1 MDAEPAEITA
11 WREQGMV
18 RDIDGRAL
26 FVVDA
31 GPRDA
36 PAALVLH
43 GFPGS
48 TYDWHAVIPAVAE
61 QARVV
66 AFDFLGYGLS
76 AKPFDAGYSLFEQ
89 ADLAEGVA
97 RAAGLDRCTVVA
109 HDMGDTVA
117 AELLHRRQEG
127 RLGFEVD
134 RAILT
139 NGSIFIHLAQLAP
152 AQLALLSMPDEPLA
166 DPLPLEAFR
175 PGLEA
180 TFGPEHPPEVAD
192 LDAMVWLVA
201 RDGGDRLLP
210 RLIRYIE
217 ERRRNQDRWTEGLVG
232 FDRPMTA
239 IWGTQDPI
247 AVPAMTERLAALRP
261 ATEIVEWRDVGHW
274 PSLEVPDRLA
284 GAILHRLPGS

>member
-1 MDAEPAEITA
+1 MDPEPAAISA
-11 WREQGMV
+11 WREHGTVQDVGDQAM
-18 RDIDGRAL
+18 

-31 GPRDA
+31 GPRDG
-36 PAALVLH
+36 PAALILH

-48 TYDWHAVIPAVAE
+48 SFDWHAVIPAVAE
-61 QARVV
+61 RARV
-66 AFDFLGYGLS
+66 ATFDFLGYGLS

-89 ADLAEGVA
+89 ADLADAVA
-97 RAAGLDRCTVVA
+97 RDLGVDRCTLVA

-117 AELLHRRQEG
+117 AELLHRHQEG

-139 NGSIFIHLAQLAP
+139 NGSIFIDLAQLSP
-152 AQLALLSMPDEPLA
+152 GQVALLSMPDEPLA
-166 DPLPLEAFR
+166 EPLPLEAFR

-180 TFGPEHPPEVAD
+180 TFGAEHPPGPDEI
-192 LDAMVWLVA
+192 DAMVWLVA

-232 FDRPMTA
+232 FDRPITA
-239 IWGTQDPI
+239 IWGTSDPI

-261 ATEIVEWRDVGHW
+261 ATEVVEWRDVGHW

-284 GAILHRLPGS
+284 GAILHRLPL